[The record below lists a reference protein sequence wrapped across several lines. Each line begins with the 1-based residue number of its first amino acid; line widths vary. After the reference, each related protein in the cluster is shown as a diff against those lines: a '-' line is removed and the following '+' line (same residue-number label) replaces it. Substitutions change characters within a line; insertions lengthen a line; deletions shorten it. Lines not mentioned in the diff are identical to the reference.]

1 MPDKK
6 RTTPFANFEKAVKK
20 VLGTTKRESDEQ
32 MTRLKAQNKARR
44 EGRKKN

>member
-1 MPDKK
+1 MTSK
-6 RTTPFANFEKAVKK
+6 RRTGAFANFEKAVKK

-44 EGRKKN
+44 ERRKKN